1 MTPVNASYP
10 KRQRG
15 DPGCM
20 PDVPTAVS
28 PGFCIPAKELP
39 GFRQRTRGEFLE
51 YQLQLLI
58 GHRGLGDPNLPFPS
72 GSYLDL
78 KRLAASC

>member
-1 MTPVNASYP
+1 MTPVTASYS
-10 KRQRG
+10 KMAG
-15 DPGCM
+15 SGPGCM

-39 GFRQRTRGEFLE
+39 AFRQRTRGEFLKC
-51 YQLQLLI
+51 QLRLLI